1 MTTQHLSPLTMLL
14 SRHTRRREF
23 LTLVV
28 GAAAAWPLAAR
39 AQQPSDKLRRVGIL
53 MPFPASDPDVQ
64 ARVRA
69 FKQELHRL
77 GWLEG
82 SKIEFDE
89 RWTTDNMEL
98 VRSNAAS
105 LLERKPDVVVAIGG
119 RVIPILKQMTRSVP
133 IVIAGTVDPV
143 GTGMVGSLAHPGE
156 NITGF
161 SLTVVSIIGKFL
173 ELLKQI
179 APNLSRV
186 SLIYNPDNPS
196 TAFFKHQFE
205 SAAPALA
212 VEPII
217 AHIHGIGDVERAV
230 KEMARSPNGGLL
242 FAPDVTV
249 TALREQVVALV
260 ARSRLPA
267 IYSEPAIVKS
277 GGLAS
282 YSADR
287 IELFRRAASYVD
299 RILRGEKAG
308 DLPVQEPTT
317 YEFVVNLKTAKTL
330 GLEIPDKLLALANEV
345 IE

>member
-28 GAAAAWPLAAR
+28 GAAAAWPLAA
-39 AQQPSDKLRRVGIL
+39 QPSDKLRRVGIL

-133 IVIAGTVDPV
+133 LVVMTVDLI
-143 GTGMVGSLAHPGE
+143 GTGMVASLAHPGE

-161 SLTVVSIIGKFL
+161 SVL
-173 ELLKQI
+173 E
-179 APNLSRV
+179 
-186 SLIYNPDNPS
+186 
-196 TAFFKHQFE
+196 T
-205 SAAPALA
+205 
-212 VEPII
+212 
-217 AHIHGIGDVERAV
+217 
-230 KEMARSPNGGLL
+230 
-242 FAPDVTV
+242 
-249 TALREQVVALV
+249 
-260 ARSRLPA
+260 
-267 IYSEPAIVKS
+267 
-277 GGLAS
+277 
-282 YSADR
+282 
-287 IELFRRAASYVD
+287 
-299 RILRGEKAG
+299 
-308 DLPVQEPTT
+308 
-317 YEFVVNLKTAKTL
+317 
-330 GLEIPDKLLALANEV
+330 
-345 IE
+345 